1 MLALYFF
8 KPQILLSRWRSWPVC
23 KLQGL
28 SSAECSDDLG
38 ENWIEIRPPPAAVIQ
53 VPFYGYRLNTDPIMR
68 LIVDRHLNY
77 WMEALSQCIRSG
89 TLHSLSSGGLD
100 LSVAQGIIDLLAG
113 GAIICQ
119 GRLPSASVIHQNDVF
134 TISDCCYHQMSWNLS
149 HNL

>member
-53 VPFYGYRLNTDPIMR
+53 VPFYGYRLNASNRRSSSQLLDGSVESVHPFGYSP
-68 LIVDRHLNY
+68 LIVKWWFGFKRCAGDYRFAGRWRYHLPGPITIGIRH
-77 WMEALSQCIRSG
+77 
-89 TLHSLSSGGLD
+89 SSK
-100 LSVAQGIIDLLAG
+100 
-113 GAIICQ
+113 
-119 GRLPSASVIHQNDVF
+119 
-134 TISDCCYHQMSWNLS
+134 
-149 HNL
+149 